1 MPNSP
6 FSFSENIH
14 NVFLN
19 EFVVDIVIKVVTKSL
34 YFRAI
39 GDVAK
44 WQRCFENSLKQLK
57 LKVFL
62 SHEK

>member
-14 NVFLN
+14 NVLLN
-19 EFVVDIVIKVVTKSL
+19 DIVVDMAIKVVTKSL
-34 YFRAI
+34 YFRAL

-44 WQRCFENSLKQLK
+44 LQRCFENSLKQLK
-57 LKVFL
+57 LKVFFFT
-62 SHEK
+62 